1 MAAGNDVVRSAGNE
15 VVRSDDGDE
24 IVRSASNDVVR
35 SEGNEV
41 VLSDDGGEIVRSAG
55 IEVVRSAGNEA
66 VVSDGG
72 GVVLSNDDKQ
82 AAQALVH
89 LSSLPLEV
97 YMSSFCKHEAFR
109 IMGPLLIPSYSGAHT
124 SDVREAAF
132 ALDAIRR
139 GATMKDDLDILAND
153 NVEDATRVLRI
164 LGFHV

>member
-1 MAAGNDVVRSAGNE
+1 MASAPAAGNEIVVSDQGGEIVRSAGNE
-15 VVRSDDGDE
+15 VVC
-24 IVRSASNDVVR
+24 SA
-35 SEGNEV
+35 
-41 VLSDDGGEIVRSAG
+41 DGG
-55 IEVVRSAGNEA
+55 EVVRSAGNEA

-72 GVVLSNDDKQ
+72 GVVLSNEDKQ

-109 IMGPLLIPSYSGAHT
+109 IMGPLLIPSYFGAHT